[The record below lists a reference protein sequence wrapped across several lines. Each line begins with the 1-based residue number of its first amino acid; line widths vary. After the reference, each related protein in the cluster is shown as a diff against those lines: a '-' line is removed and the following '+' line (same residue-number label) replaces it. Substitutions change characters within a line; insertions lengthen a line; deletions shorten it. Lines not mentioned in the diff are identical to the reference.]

1 MKKITIT
8 NAYTYK
14 NKGDAAILL
23 GIVEALKRQYGE
35 NNIEINIL
43 SFTPEIDNEK
53 YCTLK
58 CIKKVY
64 SNTLNPF
71 PYKQTKLGKVKAV
84 FKLFFRM
91 IKLFLKSKIS
101 FKRLIEKEESL
112 KVLSK
117 SDLIIVCGGG
127 FLGGKK
133 YDSLMHVFQIYL
145 DTLFNKPVIVMGTSI
160 EPIKKK
166 IIKRYTE
173 KVLKKVDFIYAREK
187 ITYDYLK
194 NVVEEDKLDLIPDMA
209 FMIDEKPKKLELIE
223 NIRKNTNMVFGI
235 TARKW
240 NFPNLKTSSK
250 EAMENY
256 KKAIFK
262 MMINYIEKYNAY
274 FVFVPQ
280 VIADTN
286 NDTIIAK
293 EIRGLITEEY
303 KKNIVIIEDDLSP
316 EELKT
321 LIGNFDYFIG
331 TRMHSN
337 IFATSMRIPN
347 IVIAYEKKTNGIMEI
362 VGLEDYVL
370 EIDTVTSDELISKID
385 KCINNKTKI
394 INYLNTK
401 IPELKQEILEKIDKV
416 MKNY

>member
-1 MKKITIT
+1 MPISILYLYL
-8 NAYTYK
+8 N
-14 NKGDAAILL
+14 NKAM
-23 GIVEALKRQYGE
+23 
-35 NNIEINIL
+35 
-43 SFTPEIDNEK
+43 NE
-53 YCTLK
+53 
-58 CIKKVY
+58 
-64 SNTLNPF
+64 LN
-71 PYKQTKLGKVKAV
+71 KELEKLY
-84 FKLFFRM
+84 
-91 IKLFLKSKIS
+91 
-101 FKRLIEKEESL
+101 
-112 KVLSK
+112 LSK
-117 SDLIIVCGGG
+117 TDG
-127 FLGGKK
+127 
-133 YDSLMHVFQIYL
+133 
-145 DTLFNKPVIVMGTSI
+145 
-160 EPIKKK
+160 
-166 IIKRYTE
+166 
-173 KVLKKVDFIYAREK
+173 
-187 ITYDYLK
+187 
-194 NVVEEDKLDLIPDMA
+194 
-209 FMIDEKPKKLELIE
+209 
-223 NIRKNTNMVFGI
+223 
-235 TARKW
+235 
-240 NFPNLKTSSK
+240 
-250 EAMENY
+250 
-256 KKAIFK
+256 IFK
-262 MMINYIEKYNAY
+262 MYKELNESGYDDFSYPLLLHVWEEEYSKAPVKLMIIGQETNGWGAKLETSDHVISSMQNYKDSIKEMMMNYIDKYNAY
-274 FVFVPQ
+274 FVFLPQ